1 MGYSRTFLP
10 LLAALALGG
19 AATVPALALE
29 RDELTIATTPA
40 GTIFFS
46 IGGGMARVLQEDLGV
61 RSSPR
66 PYGSPS
72 RCLPLLDRDD
82 VPLALVSS
90 VDAGRAY
97 AGLAP
102 YPHANT
108 NVRLLARVLPLM
120 NGYFVRADSPY
131 QTIDDIRGAR
141 MIYEI
146 RGSHAQT
153 LLAEAVLATGGLT
166 RDDIVPVA
174 AAHVV
179 ESIDALI
186 EAEVVAGHAHAG
198 AAQAV
203 GVEALGVVG
212 KGPVLAEGGGR
223 VARVRAGEGAQQ
235 HSGVGDRARIPTDGV
250 GGRGVGTDELA
261 IDQERDP
268 GDPVGIIR
276 RGRQGDHSL
285 DRSARSRVGHGDI
298 RQACSAAAGRELDG
312 SKGVDHRL
320 GHAVR
325 IVRPPGTRRTAA
337 IGEGAIR
344 VGPAP
349 ADHIGDLGGLEM
361 AYGAYK
367 LSLGGKEAPVIDGF
381 TGDQRFFLAFAQA
394 WRGKIRDDA
403 LRAQLLTDPHSP
415 AAARGQL
422 PLRNVDAWY
431 EAFGVKEGDKL
442 YLKPEERVK
451 IW

>member
-1 MGYSRTFLP
+1 MIVSPRFPNVTPLANGAALHKLCAMGYCRTFLP

-19 AATVPALALE
+19 AATVRALALE

-61 RSSPR
+61 RTSPR

-72 RCLPLLDRDD
+72 RCLPLLNRDD

-102 YPHANT
+102 YPQANT

-186 EAEVVAGHAHAG
+186 EGRVDVAMSALGTAASQRANATIPGGIRALALGSRASDALMHAQVQGARTAIATPAPGRAGVAAPTLVAGYDTFL
-198 AAQAV
+198 AASTAMSEADAYAITSSLISRW
-203 GVEALGVVG
+203 EAL
-212 KGPVLAEGGGR
+212 
-223 VARVRAGEGAQQ
+223 QQ
-235 HSGVGDRARIPTDGV
+235 DYP
-250 GGRGVGTDELA
+250 
-261 IDQERDP
+261 
-268 GDPVGIIR
+268 
-276 RGRQGDHSL
+276 
-285 DRSARSRVGHGDI
+285 
-298 RQACSAAAGRELDG
+298 
-312 SKGVDHRL
+312 
-320 GHAVR
+320 
-325 IVRPPGTRRTAA
+325 
-337 IGEGAIR
+337 
-344 VGPAP
+344 
-349 ADHIGDLGGLEM
+349 
-361 AYGAYK
+361 
-367 LSLGGKEAPVIDGF
+367 
-381 TGDQRFFLAFAQA
+381 
-394 WRGKIRDDA
+394 A
-403 LRAQLLTDPHSP
+403 LRAV
-415 AAARGQL
+415 AARDLFVPNAAIPFHPGA
-422 PLRNVDAWY
+422 LRAY
-431 EAFGVKEGDKL
+431 REHG
-442 YLKPEERVK
+442 
-451 IW
+451 IWPNDP